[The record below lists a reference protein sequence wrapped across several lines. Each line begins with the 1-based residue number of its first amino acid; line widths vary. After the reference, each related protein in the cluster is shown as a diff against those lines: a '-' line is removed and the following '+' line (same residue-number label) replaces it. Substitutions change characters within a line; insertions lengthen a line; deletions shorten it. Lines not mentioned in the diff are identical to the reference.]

1 MENNVSQT
9 EGERRFGKR
18 FVALI
23 LASLL
28 PIDAAIAEPARS
40 PAYAAVQTQL
50 QRGWNS
56 WDTNT
61 VTGQVLLPYGL
72 QVRLGVKRD
81 SALNTNAFLP
91 TALIGRKAAGQETV
105 FPGPHSY
112 DGSYTEL
119 QLEWRGIALRL
130 ETAHVGDDLVML
142 VSPLSAP
149 PPTAR
154 AADATLASATPRHD
168 AEAPSQPP
176 IAILSAA
183 MIWNRPGSVAHEGRN
198 IVARLPG
205 TVVTFY
211 PAGSVVDDVQAPVT
225 GPYFAFRL
233 DRPAGVSTGAAR
245 TVPEITALIA
255 TARDAFI
262 ARTSA
267 AGSPAEVRGAIE
279 TVLGWDTIYDP
290 AADRVISPVSRIW
303 NPSWGGSVVFA
314 WDTFFA
320 AKMAS
325 LDDRDLAYANALEVL
340 NEATPAGFVPNFSR
354 SGGWKSWDRSQPPVG
369 ALTILDLYTRYHDRW
384 LLEDSYERLLKW
396 NLWWPANRSVGDYL
410 VWGSDASQGPVN
422 PDDKSVGTLQGAMYE
437 SGLDNSPMYDG
448 AGFDGQRMQLADV
461 GLMSLYIADC
471 DALAVIAETLGRTRD
486 AAELRS
492 RAGRYRR
499 GLETL
504 WDPATHIYRNKDL
517 RTGQLSEHLS
527 PTNFY
532 PMLVNAP
539 SPRAADQMIREHL
552 LNPAEFWGD
561 RVVPSIARSDPAF
574 KDQDYWRGRIWGPM
588 NYLLWRGLGNYHTA
602 QARSARQQLS
612 ERSLALFM
620 AEWRSK
626 GHVHENYSAV
636 SADSDTVATTDWFYH
651 WGALLGLIGPDVAKA
666 EPKKVA
672 Q

>member
-1 MENNVSQT
+1 M
-9 EGERRFGKR
+9 R

-28 PIDAAIAEPARS
+28 LVGTAVAEPGRS
-40 PAYAAVQTQL
+40 PTYAAVQARL

-91 TALIGRKAAGQETV
+91 TALIGRKSAGQETV

-119 QLEWRGIALRL
+119 RLNWRGIALRL
-130 ETAHVGDDLVML
+130 ETAHVGDDLIML
-142 VSPLSAP
+142 VSPLPAPAQAPSARV
-149 PPTAR
+149 AG
-154 AADATLASATPRHD
+154 AAVANTTFPYD
-168 AEAPSQPP
+168 AEAPSQPA

-183 MIWNRPGSVAHEGRN
+183 MIWNRPGSVANEGRN

-205 TVVTFY
+205 NVITFY
-211 PAGSVVDDVQAPVT
+211 PAGSVIDDAQVPVT

-233 DRPAGVSTGAAR
+233 DHPAGISTGTAR
-245 TVPEITALIA
+245 TVPEITALVA
-255 TARDAFI
+255 SARAAFI
-262 ARTSA
+262 ARTAA
-267 AGSPAEVRGAIE
+267 AGTAAEVRGAIE

-290 AADRVISPVSRIW
+290 AVRRVVSPVSRIW
-303 NPSWGGSVVFA
+303 NQSWGGSVLFD

-320 AKMAS
+320 ATMAS
-325 LDDRDLAYANALEVL
+325 LNNRDLAYANALEVL
-340 NEATPAGFVPNFSR
+340 NEATPAGFVPNFAR
-354 SGGWKSWDRSQPPVG
+354 SGGWKSWDRSEPPVG
-369 ALTILDLYTRYHDRW
+369 AVTILGLYTRFHDRW
-384 LLEDSYERLLKW
+384 LLEDSYDRLLKW

-410 VWGSDASQGPVN
+410 VWGSDPSHGPVN
-422 PDDKSVGTLQGAMYE
+422 PDDKSAGTLQGAMYE
-437 SGLDNSPMYDG
+437 SGLDNSPMYDD
-448 AGFDGQRMQLADV
+448 AGFDGRRMQLADV

-471 DALAVIAETLGRTRD
+471 DALAVIAKTLGRTRD
-486 AAELRS
+486 AAQLRA

-499 GLETL
+499 GLATL
-504 WDPATHIYRNKDL
+504 WDPATHIFRNKDL

-532 PMLVNAP
+532 PLLANVP
-539 SPRAADQMIREHL
+539 SSHMADQMIREHL

-561 RVVPSIARSDPAF
+561 RIIPSIARNDPGF

-588 NYLLWRGLGNYHTA
+588 NYLLWRGLGNYRTA

-636 SADSDTVATTDWFYH
+636 SADSDTIATTDWFYH
-651 WGALLGLIGPDVAKA
+651 WGALLGFIGPNVANA
-666 EPKKVA
+666 ESRPVA
-672 Q
+672 NKRSRRERRF